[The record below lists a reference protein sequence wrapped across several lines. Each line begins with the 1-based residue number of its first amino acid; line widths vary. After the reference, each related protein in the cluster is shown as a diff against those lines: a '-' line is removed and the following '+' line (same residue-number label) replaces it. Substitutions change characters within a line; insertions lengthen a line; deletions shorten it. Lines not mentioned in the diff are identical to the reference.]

1 MTCKWQV
8 EIDDYATRVLE
19 RHWPAVPR
27 WRDIADFIADA
38 EHSGRKGRES
48 VGLRTAAAMPSEKLA
63 VDLICG
69 GPPCQPVSL
78 AGKRKAMADERW
90 LWDSFREV
98 VQIIRPQYVL
108 VENVPGLLSAD
119 AGRAFGNILRDL
131 AILGY
136 DATWDVLPAAAFGA
150 PHLRKRAFL
159 VANANEKRL
168 EGTKPQ
174 QERDLQL
181 LGIGNQGILGAGWR
195 SVEPTVR
202 RGDHGVPFELDFIGR
217 LNDEQ
222 SYDSEANATGIW
234 TDIAIRFLRSVWE
247 YQELA
252 KASPE
257 LFQDRVLA
265 SVPEVSYG
273 NTHGGWYV
281 GARLEKDESLRDLWQ
296 EFYAFPLEG
305 EIMLESLLKRIRQ
318 EKRKQAVENRVDR
331 LRTLGN
337 AVVPHVA
344 EWIGRRIIRMDVK

>member
-1 MTCKWQV
+1 MQREFWKDIGQPSPGG
-8 EIDDYATRVLE
+8 EISQTLLPTPNTVDAKGGNRSGSGQPQLCHLRNLPLISSVVA
-19 RHWPAVPR
+19 HPASLFR
-27 WRDIADFIADA
+27 WRENAKQWPTSDG
-38 EHSGRKGRES
+38 SGIPFAKWFKSSDRNTFWSKMSQGYCQQTLEGHLETFS
-48 VGLRTAAAMPSEKLA
+48 GTWPSS
-63 VDLICG
+63 G
-69 GPPCQPVSL
+69 TM
-78 AGKRKAMADERW
+78 RR
-90 LWDSFREV
+90 
-98 VQIIRPQYVL
+98 
-108 VENVPGLLSAD
+108 
-119 AGRAFGNILRDL
+119 
-131 AILGY
+131 
-136 DATWDVLPAAAFGA
+136 DVLPAAAFGA